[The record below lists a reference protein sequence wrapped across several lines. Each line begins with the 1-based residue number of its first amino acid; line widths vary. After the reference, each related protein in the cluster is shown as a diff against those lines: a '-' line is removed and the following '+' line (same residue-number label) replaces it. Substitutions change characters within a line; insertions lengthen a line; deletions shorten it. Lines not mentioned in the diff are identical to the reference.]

1 MRIIIALFI
10 FSFIILFH
18 ELGHFLFAKKNGICV
33 EEFCLGLGPTLI
45 GKQIG
50 ETFYS
55 LKLLPFGGAC
65 MMKGEDEESTDSRA
79 FGNKSVLARISVVF
93 GGPLFNF
100 ILAFVL
106 SIILIG
112 LVGSDVAVLS
122 DVETGSPAYEAGLRK
137 GDQITKIDGSR
148 VHNFRE
154 ISYYLLLENS
164 SDPFSLEYKR
174 DDGTKETAMVTPKL
188 DEDTGNYRIGIKSSG
203 YQRLNPIQTVQ
214 YSFYEVRCQIKVT
227 LLSLKQ
233 LVLGKI
239 GLNNI
244 SGPVGIVSVIGDTYS
259 QAKTYGFLVILESML
274 NLTIL
279 LSANLGVM
287 NLLPLPALDGG
298 RLVFLIIEGIRGKA
312 INPDR
317 EGQIHYIGLLLL
329 LGLMLVVMIKDIRTL
344 ILGFL

>member
-1 MRIIIALFI
+1 MRIIIALII

-45 GKQIG
+45 GKQFG

-65 MMKGEDEESTDSRA
+65 MMKGEDEDSTDARA
-79 FGNKSVLARISVVF
+79 FGNQSVLARISVVF

-100 ILAFVL
+100 ILAFLL
-106 SIILIG
+106 SFILIG

-122 DVETGSPAYEAGLRK
+122 NVELNSPAYEAGLRK

-164 SDPFSLEYKR
+164 SDPFMLEYKR
-174 DDGTKETAMVTPKL
+174 DGSKHTVTVAPIYDKIQKS
-188 DEDTGNYRIGIKSSG
+188 YRIGIQSSG
-203 YQRLNPIQTVQ
+203 YQKLSPLQTVQ
-214 YSFYEVRCQIKVT
+214 YSFYEVRCQVKVT
-227 LLSLKQ
+227 ILSLKQ

-239 GLNNI
+239 GLNNV

-259 QAKTYGFLVILESML
+259 KAKTYGALVILESML

-298 RLVFLIIEGIRGKA
+298 RLVFLIIEAIRGKA
-312 INPDR
+312 IDSDK
-317 EGQIHYIGLLLL
+317 EGKIHYVGLLLL
-329 LGLMLVVMIKDIRTL
+329 LGLMVVVMIKDIRTL
-344 ILGFL
+344 IIGFL